1 MKKVILALMIGIL
14 LGSAITAIAAGIVKT
29 EVSTWDAKSFVGYGT
44 ADAGDTIVRIKT
56 TADGTLV
63 INGV

>member
-1 MKKVILALMIGIL
+1 MKRFIAGFLAGVIIGGTL
-14 LGSAITAIAAGIVKT
+14 VSVAAGIVKT
-29 EVSTWDAKSFVGYGT
+29 EYPSTDAGSFVGYGT